1 MKERPILFSGPMVRA
16 VLSGAKTQTRR
27 VIKPQPPADG
37 SAKEWTWAIDSDAP
51 SPALG
56 WRDDAIGACAAVCP
70 YGQPGDLLWVR
81 ETWCPRPEGYGY
93 RADDDPTNQPRKW
106 GPSIFMPRA
115 ASRLTLRLTE
125 VRVERVQDISQA
137 DAVAEGTQGK
147 ASFALLWDALNAKRG
162 YGWASN
168 PFVWVLSFEVVR

>member
-27 VIKPQPPADG
+27 VHQPP
-37 SAKEWTWAIDSDAP
+37 WAAPDSLEE
-51 SPALG
+51 ALLQC
-56 WRDDAIGACAAVCP
+56 RH
-70 YGQPGDLLWVR
+70 GQPGDLLWVR
-81 ETWCPRPEGYGY
+81 ETFAADRTSWYY
-93 RADDDPTNQPRKW
+93 RADGEIPGLTW
-106 GPSIFMPRA
+106 TPSIFMPRA

-168 PFVWVLSFEVVR
+168 PWVWVLSFEVVQ